1 MQFQVRESDDSC
13 QAGPQYTNPR
23 VVVQEHHGA
32 PLLNCSGLVLMRQLM
47 ERLGVARAID
57 AGVRVLR
64 RCKWYRESDHILTLV
79 YSMLSG
85 GSKLQDVNRL
95 GQDDALKRVL
105 GSDRIP
111 HATTIGKFLWRF
123 GNDQQDKQRLGL
135 AELRETTAAVQ
146 QEAFGLLPRERRKV
160 ATLDWDSSIH
170 EGYGQKKEGADFAY
184 DNTWSY
190 SALYG
195 TLAETGDVLYLGL
208 REGYRHTSY
217 GTKEVLPG
225 TIERVSKHFRQVRM
239 RADSGY
245 YSQALVKICEQRGV
259 EFFIVAKQ
267 HRNLMNAVREI
278 PESHWKSFADRDLQA
293 DARGRR
299 RRRRRA
305 NLKRKIAIRR
315 KPNSRFKGAPEIAC
329 MMFKPKSWNKA
340 RRYVIKRTPIV
351 DKDDQQLYLD
361 HGLRRYV
368 YWIVVTNSKRS
379 NEQVL
384 RIAQGRGNQE
394 NLIKDFKYGLGLA
407 HIPTGSLAA
416 NQAYFMIAAL
426 AWNLK
431 TWMLNLLHLGDGA
444 VMRFQRFRYQ
454 WIWQA
459 RVVAKSGRNTVVLKL
474 PAGEYFQRFGVAM
487 ARLATL

>member
-1 MQFQVRESDDSC
+1 
-13 QAGPQYTNPR
+13 
-23 VVVQEHHGA
+23 
-32 PLLNCSGLVLMRQLM
+32 MRQLM

-64 RCKWYRESDHILTLV
+64 RCKWYRESDHILTLI

-85 GSKLQDVNRL
+85 GSRLHDVNRL
-95 GQDDALKRVL
+95 GQDEALKRVL

-123 GNDQQDKQRLGL
+123 GDDEHDKQRL
-135 AELRETTAAVQ
+135 
-146 QEAFGLLPRERRKV
+146 
-160 ATLDWDSSIH
+160 
-170 EGYGQKKEGADFAY
+170 
-184 DNTWSY
+184 
-190 SALYG
+190 
-195 TLAETGDVLYLGL
+195 
-208 REGYRHTSY
+208 

-225 TIERVSKHFRQVRM
+225 TIDRVSKHFRQVRM

-245 YSQALVKICEQRGV
+245 YNQALVNICEQRGV

-278 PESHWKSFADRDLQA
+278 PDREWKSFAHSDLQA
-293 DARGRR
+293 GDRGRR

-315 KPNSRFKGAPEIAC
+315 KPDSRFKGEPEIAG
-329 MMFKPKSWNKA
+329 MMFKPKSWKKA

-361 HGLRRYV
+361 DGLRRYA
-368 YWIVVTNSKRS
+368 YWIVVSNSKRS

-394 NLIKDFKYGLGLA
+394 TLIKDFKYGLGLA
-407 HIPTGSLAA
+407 HIPTGTLAA

-431 TWMLNLLHLGDGA
+431 TWLLNLPDVGDGA

-459 RVVAKSGRNTVVLKL
+459 GVVAKSARNTVALKL
-474 PAGEYFQRFGVAM
+474 PAGEYFPAFWYRYGSIGDSLTITDTNCAAAGSSM
-487 ARLATL
+487 SREPL

>member
-1 MQFQVRESDDSC
+1 M
-13 QAGPQYTNPR
+13 
-23 VVVQEHHGA
+23 
-32 PLLNCSGLVLMRQLM
+32 
-47 ERLGVARAID
+47 
-57 AGVRVLR
+57 
-64 RCKWYRESDHILTLV
+64 
-79 YSMLSG
+79 
-85 GSKLQDVNRL
+85 
-95 GQDDALKRVL
+95 
-105 GSDRIP
+105 
-111 HATTIGKFLWRF
+111 
-123 GNDQQDKQRLGL
+123 
-135 AELRETTAAVQ
+135 
-146 QEAFGLLPRERRKV
+146 
-160 ATLDWDSSIH
+160 
-170 EGYGQKKEGADFAY
+170 YGQKKEGADFAY

-217 GTKEVLPG
+217 GTKKVLPG

-239 RADSGY
+239 RADSGD
-245 YSQALVKICEQRGV
+245 YSQALVKICEQREV

-278 PESHWKSFADRDLQA
+278 PESNWKSFADRDLQA

-315 KPNSRFKGAPEIAC
+315 KPNSRFKGAPEIAG

-361 HGLRRYV
+361 DGLRRYV
-368 YWIVVTNSKRS
+368 YWIVVSNSKRS

-394 NLIKDFKYGLGLA
+394 NLIKDFKYVARPGPYTHWLA
-407 HIPTGSLAA
+407 WRRIK
-416 NQAYFMIAAL
+416 AYFMIAAL

-431 TWMLNLLHLGDGA
+431 TWLLNLLHLGDGA
-444 VMRFQRFRYQ
+444 VMRFQRFRYL

-459 RVVAKSGRNTVVLKL
+459 GLVAMSGRNTVVLKL